1 MTNALNA
8 PRRAAGVAGSGRVHV
23 RDDGHGPAAGRCR
36 RRPVAA
42 PRSNNLKLAKDLASA
57 ATWYYHRC
65 LSRTPMQQK
74 PVRAPE
80 RSVRASG
87 SARDRS
93 VSPRGPRSLF
103 LYASRPWLHLVRFTQ
118 VTSEQ

>member
-57 ATWYYHRC
+57 ATRYYHRC

-74 PVRAPE
+74 LVRAPE

-93 VSPRGPRSLF
+93 VSPTVPVRCSCTPV
-103 LYASRPWLHLVRFTQ
+103 RPWLHLVRFTQ
-118 VTSEQ
+118 VISEQ